1 MRLSLSASI
10 SVLLLLLSAGC
21 QGGGKEGRG
30 TLVAYVANAG
40 SNHVQVVDL
49 ARGETVRKIYSG
61 VTPWRLV
68 PSPTQDEIWVQH
80 WSSETTAVIDLA
92 DHHEVRAVLPVR
104 GPGIFD
110 GTGDRFLSFA
120 WPRSALAIYDAREH
134 RELEA
139 RRTDVSRVYDLALDA
154 SGENLFLVQYD
165 PVSPPGRRQRYAYLA
180 SYPLAAERPAP
191 RSVPTGRSP
200 IQISTVP
207 GQPFVLTADS
217 GTGSLSLLNIHGD
230 GRTVPACRSP
240 RRLLLDAAATR
251 LVVLCWDPDS
261 GRHGHAVSYR
271 TDFTARPWPELTE
284 EATVEIDAG
293 LVAGALTPD
302 GESAWVVDQ
311 PGRRLLELDPERLSI
326 RREIPTGEVPMDL
339 ALLALPPEWRAGLE
353 GASPG
358 RQRVERIIARLQE
371 AGAPFSGLR
380 WTESISW
387 NEGTEGEAESPE
399 QGASKPGDEFSMLP
413 SFTRNR
419 RIRMALAAPA
429 KLRRR
434 ARDDTLS
441 LAAGAWSLTVRS
453 DGRFWPAPR
462 QELVSVLY
470 ALPNFEPAMALRRL
484 AGDLPG
490 SPHLTGGLAV
500 DLSSEIRE
508 EGRSYL
514 LVGALEPDQP
524 VAQLWIDTDTGR
536 PTNLIEKFPAG
547 AESGHGG
554 STVGGFVETKFH
566 DFETHSG
573 GVVLPSRLER
583 TLDGRWLQRV
593 TIEDVEVDP
602 DLAAADFD
610 LARLGGFARPG
621 WPAVVDEGEVPIL
634 ENGYLES
641 PWEEHAPYNS
651 HPPTS
656 GPRLRSLASW
666 GRHEL
671 PVPPELATHNLEHG
685 GVTVHYNCPRGC
697 PDLVARLEA
706 STAPYSQVIV
716 APYPWMDARIAL
728 TAWGRILTLDR
739 IEEDRIRSFLDTWE
753 GRDHHAPDPSGVHR

>member
-1 MRLSLSASI
+1 MRLTLSASF
-10 SVLLLLLSAGC
+10 SLLLSLLSASC
-21 QGGGKEGRG
+21 QGSEKEGRS

-49 ARGETVRKIYSG
+49 ASGETVRKIYSG

-92 DHHEVRAVLPVR
+92 HRHEVRAVLPVR

-110 GTGDRFLSFA
+110 ETGERFLSFA
-120 WPRSALAIYDAREH
+120 WPRSTLAIYDARER
-134 RELEA
+134 RELET
-139 RRTDVSRVYDLALDA
+139 RRTEVSRVYDLALDA
-154 SGENLFLVQYD
+154 SEENLFLVQFD
-165 PVSPPGRRQRYAYLA
+165 PVSPPAERQRYAYLVTF
-180 SYPLAAERPAP
+180 PLPAQPPSP

-200 IQISTVP
+200 MQILTVP

-230 GRTVPACRSP
+230 GRTVPVCRSP
-240 RRLLLDAAATR
+240 RQLLLDAAATR
-251 LVVLCWDPDS
+251 LVVLCWDPAS
-261 GRHGHAVSYR
+261 GRHGHAVSFR
-271 TDFTARPWPELTE
+271 TDFTTRPWPKLIED
-284 EATVEIDAG
+284 AAVEIDAA
-293 LVAGALTPD
+293 LVAGAVSPD
-302 GESAWVVDQ
+302 GTSVWAVDQ
-311 PGRRLLELDPERLSI
+311 SGRRLLELDPERLSI

-339 ALLALPPEWRAGLE
+339 ALLALPAEWRARLE
-353 GASPG
+353 EKSPA
-358 RQRVERIIARLQE
+358 RQRVEKIVARLQA

-387 NEGTEGEAESPE
+387 DEAPDPEAE
-399 QGASKPGDEFSMLP
+399 KPGDEISLLR
-413 SFTRNR
+413 SITRNR
-419 RIRMALAAPA
+419 RLQVAMSAPA
-429 KLRRR
+429 RLRRQ

-462 QELVSVLY
+462 QELVSLLY
-470 ALPNFEPAMALRRL
+470 ALPNFEPATALRRL
-484 AGDLPG
+484 AGDVSG
-490 SPHLTGGLAV
+490 SPYLSGGLAV
-500 DLSSEIRE
+500 DLSAEIQE
-508 EGRSYL
+508 DDRSYF

-524 VAQLWIDTDTGR
+524 VAQLWVDMDTGR

-554 STVGGFVETKFH
+554 SGLGGFIETKFY
-566 DFETHSG
+566 DFKTYAG

-583 TLDGRWLQRV
+583 TLDGRWLQHV
-593 TIEDVEVDP
+593 TLEDVEVDP
-602 DLAAADFD
+602 DFAAADFD
-610 LARLGGFARPG
+610 LTRLGGFALPD
-621 WPAVVDEGEVPIL
+621 WPAAAAEGPIAIL
-634 ENGYLES
+634 KHGYIES

-666 GRHEL
+666 GKHEL
-671 PVPPELATHNLEHG
+671 PVPPELAAHNLEHG
-685 GVTVHYNCPRGC
+685 GVTVQYNCPRGC
-697 PDLVARLEA
+697 PNLVARLEA
-706 STAPYSQVIV
+706 LAAPYARVLV

-728 TAWGRILTLDR
+728 AAWGRIQTLD
-739 IEEDRIRSFLDTWE
+739 EADEDRIVSFLEAWE
-753 GRDHHAPDPSGVHR
+753 GQDHHAADPSGVQE